1 MLIPEHARTRL
12 SQFNWRDIRSGAFAI
27 LIILVALGCAVG
39 SSLAAQEGNA
49 ATAAVLA
56 GLSLVLAAAISLTIV
71 PRLFRKARQEWTGL
85 SFRFTRVGW
94 IYLGILAIMALAAVN
109 TGNNLIYMI
118 FSSAMAVLLVS
129 GILSRVNLAGLQA
142 SALLPGV
149 IHAQQEFPSVVTLQN
164 EKSWFPSVSILVEPG
179 FDSLVSSEDPLTAPV
194 QTPAAY
200 YLYAAGQSA
209 SRTQIRTLISRRG
222 RYQQSILRISSQFP
236 FGFVKRGIRAAPTS
250 EFFVFPEIEPPNEF
264 FEILPLL
271 NGSFESYYRGMG
283 TDLYSIRDYAEGED
297 ARFLDWKATA
307 KTTKLKMREFTRQDE
322 RRCCF
327 VFDNLYPDFSE
338 DSRLSFEK
346 AVRVC
351 ANAIRHFHEMD
362 NETRLVTRSES
373 TFFSKSAEA
382 LLEMM
387 RILAVI
393 EPQEEGAHDISR
405 LAEDPSFKVVFTSS
419 PRGSI
424 PTAVWAS
431 SHVVFIRE
439 LTELNRR

>member
-149 IHAQQEFPSVVTLQN
+149 IHAQQEFPS
-164 EKSWFPSVSILVEPG
+164 
-179 FDSLVSSEDPLTAPV
+179 
-194 QTPAAY
+194 
-200 YLYAAGQSA
+200 
-209 SRTQIRTLISRRG
+209 
-222 RYQQSILRISSQFP
+222 
-236 FGFVKRGIRAAPTS
+236 
-250 EFFVFPEIEPPNEF
+250 
-264 FEILPLL
+264 
-271 NGSFESYYRGMG
+271 
-283 TDLYSIRDYAEGED
+283 
-297 ARFLDWKATA
+297 
-307 KTTKLKMREFTRQDE
+307 
-322 RRCCF
+322 
-327 VFDNLYPDFSE
+327 
-338 DSRLSFEK
+338 
-346 AVRVC
+346 
-351 ANAIRHFHEMD
+351 
-362 NETRLVTRSES
+362 
-373 TFFSKSAEA
+373 
-382 LLEMM
+382 
-387 RILAVI
+387 
-393 EPQEEGAHDISR
+393 
-405 LAEDPSFKVVFTSS
+405 
-419 PRGSI
+419 
-424 PTAVWAS
+424 
-431 SHVVFIRE
+431 
-439 LTELNRR
+439 